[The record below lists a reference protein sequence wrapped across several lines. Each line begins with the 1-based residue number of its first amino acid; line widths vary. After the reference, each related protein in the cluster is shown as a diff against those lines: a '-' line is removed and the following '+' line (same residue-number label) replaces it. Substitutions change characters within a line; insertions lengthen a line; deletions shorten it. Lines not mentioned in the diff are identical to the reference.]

1 MADRDRLIE
10 DGRLIR
16 QELLDFT
23 AIDAE
28 CEKLT
33 EEMDVVSGLVRKCV
47 DENAAQA
54 TDQVDYISRYNSLVE
69 RYEKLQA
76 RYDALQKKRQEQ
88 TLAADE
94 IAGYLFALGELDIL
108 EIRFRGDLWNTTID
122 HVTVHA
128 DERMVFQFKTGHEI
142 TVQM

>member
-47 DENAAQA
+47 DENATQA

-76 RYDALQKKRQEQ
+76 RYDALQKNGRSRPLQRMRSQDACSHSENW
-88 TLAADE
+88 
-94 IAGYLFALGELDIL
+94 IFWRSGYGRTFGTQPL
-108 EIRFRGDLWNTTID
+108 T
-122 HVTVHA
+122 
-128 DERMVFQFKTGHEI
+128 M
-142 TVQM
+142 